1 MATNNI
7 RTSGGIF
14 THHFI
19 ESLLQDTLNHPAMK
33 VQKFALPRQEKF
45 SEKELENK
53 ISTAWEALI
62 ERWDAVEREF
72 GALDISALRQR
83 WLRPLFF
90 YLKIEPEFQRGD
102 IVLEGDLRFPISHL
116 GRIGTTEFTLP
127 VHSVLYDK
135 EAKSDTLDTRVG
147 AGRGMKKVAP
157 HDMVQRYLNL
167 SKEHDW
173 ALLTDGVYL
182 RLLRDFHH
190 TYTRGYIEFDLQ
202 GIFNSRDFAGF
213 RAMYRLLHA
222 SRFVIDSEK
231 EAAPIDALYEDAL
244 AMGVRVGEDLRKNVQ
259 AAIESLANGFLVSSP
274 GFIERISQQ
283 EDGSAQLYRD
293 VLMTIYRMLFLLFAE
308 QRGMLPGRGSL
319 YMEAFSLTAFR
330 TLAEQPASEDRNLD
344 LWEQIKT
351 TFSMVEHG
359 VEELGIFAYNGALF
373 SLKRTPLLTPDDP
386 AFAPRCRNDY
396 FMRAVRHLTVV
407 ERDKVRQRISYSD
420 LSVEEIGSIYESLL
434 EFTPQISE
442 SQLEVEGRLI
452 PANTFYLDPRGSG
465 RKTSGSYYT
474 PPSLVNELIKSA
486 LVPVMEDRIQA
497 VVPGYDPELVEA
509 LTDEERQAAEEAIL
523 ALNVVDPAAGSGA
536 FLIAANN
543 KLALELARIRSGE
556 YFPPEEI
563 TQHARRDVLAHCI
576 YAVDYNPMAVE
587 LCKVSLWINAA
598 VEDAPLNFL
607 DHHIRW
613 GNSLVGASPALI
625 KEGIPNDAYKP
636 VTGDDKEIAKAIKAQ
651 NRAELKGQ
659 MGLMRVTTLKTQE
672 DIQNWSQ
679 IAQLAED
686 DPGKAEAAYYA
697 YFGSKD
703 YWEQRLP
710 YDLWTVAFFAQL
722 VESEPIPTTQDVR
735 QAQADPSLVS
745 HNLKIQ
751 TRHLAE
757 RYRFFH
763 WHLEFSEMFDNEGN
777 GGFDI
782 VLGNPPWERIKLQ
795 EKEFFF
801 DRSEKISNARRAA
814 DRRKLISNLKNTDT
828 NLWKEYIHELEKS
841 EKTSKFIRYSERYPL
856 TGRGDIN
863 TYSVFSETTRSLL
876 NSYGRVGIV
885 IPTGIATDF
894 TYSDYFRSL
903 VDSGEL
909 VSLYDF
915 ENKLKIFPDVAP
927 IMKFCLIT
935 LAGKE
940 QSVEKFDAA
949 FFLTNFDQLADKDRH
964 FTLTLQEFYLINPNT
979 GNCPTFRNKKE
990 AEITK
995 AIYRS
1000 SFPLVL
1006 DGPPITNLWN
1016 ISFLR
1021 MLDMTNDS
1029 SHFFTQDEL
1038 ASKGLSQQGNIFL
1051 GDDDVFLPLY
1061 EAKLVDQ
1068 FDHRSSSFEGLS
1080 GEAVFKPKAATI
1092 TPSKNDKASS
1102 IFSITPR
1109 FWVSIKK
1116 VKNNIP
1122 SHWKHW
1128 WFIGFRDIIQPM
1140 TNARCAIFSI
1150 IPRIGAGNSLPI
1162 ILPNKNPVQ
1171 INALIANFNSFIF
1184 DYVARQKIGGTHMNF
1199 YIVKQLPIIRPES
1212 YSTNTLK
1219 FILQRTLELIYT
1231 SWDLRSFA
1239 DDLWENSD
1247 NEIRAALISQRKNNK
1262 VRARNGDNV
1271 FQPPKWLQYLY
1282 PENSTEQYP
1291 YPPFEWDDKRR
1302 FQIRCELDA
1311 LYGHLY
1317 GLTRDELDYILDT
1330 FPIVKRKDEAEYGEY
1345 RIKRV
1350 VLEEFEKLAD
1360 DPMLEGVCVPLA
1372 ERVSVFEQPEK
1383 EQPTAPKQPKTV
1395 TQEAVFSEPE
1405 PATKAKTKEEKPVS
1419 KPKVPENQ
1427 TQLFAEE
1434 TDFSAK
1440 KTDWNRY
1447 RCQKCNKSVMGFS
1460 IEEHTHEVHQGQDP
1474 GYKQV

>member
-14 THHFI
+14 THHFT
-19 ESLLQDTLNHPAMK
+19 ESLLQDTFSHPAMK
-33 VQKFALPRQEKF
+33 VQTFALPRQEKF
-45 SEKELENK
+45 SEKELDAK

-102 IVLEGDLRFPISHL
+102 IVLDGDLRFPISHL

-202 GIFNSRDFAGF
+202 GIFNSRDFSGF

-222 SRFVIDSEK
+222 SRFVIDAEK

-319 YMEAFSLTAFR
+319 YMEEFSLTAFR

-386 AFAPRCRNDY
+386 ELAPHCRNDN
-396 FMRAVRHLTVV
+396 FMRTVRHLTVV
-407 ERDKVRQRISYSD
+407 KKDKVRQRISYSD

-442 SQLEVEGRLI
+442 SQIEIEGRLI
-452 PANTFYLDPRGSG
+452 PANTFFLDPRGTG
-465 RKTSGSYYT
+465 RKTTGSYYT
-474 PPSLVNELIKSA
+474 PLSLVNELIKSA

-523 ALNVVDPAAGSGA
+523 AINVVDPAAGSGA

-543 KLALELARIRSGE
+543 KLALELAQIRSGE
-556 YFPPEEI
+556 YFPLERVI
-563 TQHARRDVLAHCI
+563 QHARRDVLAHCI

-636 VTGDDKEIAKAIKAQ
+636 VTGDDKEIARAIKAQ
-651 NRAELKGQ
+651 NRTELKGQ
-659 MGLMRVTTLKTQE
+659 LGFMRVTTLKTQE
-672 DIQNWSQ
+672 DVQNWSQ

-686 DPGKAEAAYYA
+686 DPNQAEASYYA
-697 YFGSKD
+697 YFGSDD
-703 YWEQRLP
+703 YWERRLP
-710 YDLWTVAFFAQL
+710 YDLWTAAFFTSL
-722 VESEPIPTTQDVR
+722 VKGKPVPSTQDVR
-735 QAQADPSLVS
+735 QAQADPSLIS
-745 HNLKIQ
+745 KDLKTQ
-751 TRHLAE
+751 SRVLAD
-757 RYRFFH
+757 RFRFYH
-763 WHLEFSEMFDNEGN
+763 WHLEFPEIFNEQGV
-777 GGFDI
+777 GGFDV
-782 VLGNPPWERIKLQ
+782 VLGNPPWERVKLV
-795 EKEFFF
+795 EKEFFIGKN
-801 DRSEKISNARRAA
+801 DDVYNASNAAA
-814 DRRKLISNLKNTDT
+814 RKRLIKSLANSNH
-828 NLWKEYIHELEKS
+828 NLYQEYLEALNDS
-841 EKTSKFIRYSERYPL
+841 EHTSNFLRNSGSYPL
-856 TGRGDIN
+856 TGRGDTN
-863 TYSVFSETTRSLL
+863 LYQVFAGKARALMSDI
-876 NSYGRVGIV
+876 GQCGIIV
-885 IPTGIATDF
+885 PTGIATDDNNKF
-894 TYSDYFRSL
+894 FFGDLVETNQIYSLF
-903 VDSGEL
+903 
-909 VSLYDF
+909 DF
-915 ENKLKIFPDVAP
+915 ENKKGIFPEVHRSF
-927 IMKFCLIT
+927 KFCLLT
-935 LAGKE
+935 LRGDRIYN
-940 QSVEKFDAA
+940 QSPFATFG
-949 FFLTNFDQLADKDRH
+949 FFLLNSDELQDDNKVFK
-964 FTLTLQEFYLINPNT
+964 LTASDFKLLNPNT
-979 GNCPTFRNKKE
+979 LTCPIFRSRID
-990 AEITK
+990 ALITRKLYK
-995 AIYRS
+995 AT
-1000 SFPLVL
+1000 PVL
-1006 DGPPITNLWN
+1006 INEVTENNLWGVAF
-1016 ISFLR
+1016 SR

-1029 SHFFTQDEL
+1029 KKFQTKDGLE
-1038 ASKGLSQQGNIFL
+1038 SKGLNLAGHLYRN
-1051 GDDDVFLPLY
+1051 VHEVWLPLY
-1061 EAKLVDQ
+1061 EAKMIEQ
-1068 FDHRSSSFEGLS
+1068 YDHRFAGIVHHAERARTGEPEETTLNQHIDVNYYPTFRYWVKLDEVLKSSKEINQTGFIAYKDITTASSERTFKVSWLPFS
-1080 GEAVFKPKAATI
+1080 GVGNSSPLI
-1092 TPSKNDKASS
+1092 QPSK
-1102 IFSITPR
+1102 
-1109 FWVSIKK
+1109 
-1116 VKNNIP
+1116 
-1122 SHWKHW
+1122 
-1128 WFIGFRDIIQPM
+1128 DIHIHLHS
-1140 TNARCAIFSI
+1140 C
-1150 IPRIGAGNSLPI
+1150 L
-1162 ILPNKNPVQ
+1162 L
-1171 INALIANFNSFIF
+1171 ANFNSFVV
-1184 DYVARQKIGGTHMNF
+1184 DYIARQKMGYLHINYF
-1199 YIVKQLPIIRPES
+1199 ILKQFPVIKPEIFNEQLQQYIIPKILELSYTAWDLKALVDGIWRKGSETIKQLISAQWEMNSIE
-1212 YSTNTLK
+1212 TNNEADL
-1219 FILQRTLELIYT
+1219 LIP
-1231 SWDLRSFA
+1231 D
-1239 DDLWENSD
+1239 
-1247 NEIRAALISQRKNNK
+1247 
-1262 VRARNGDNV
+1262 
-1271 FQPPKWLQYLY
+1271 WLNYLDY
-1282 PENSTEQYP
+1282 PEQDFPFP
-1291 YPPFEWDDKRR
+1291 YPPFIWDEKRR
-1302 FQIRCELDA
+1302 LQLRCELDA
-1311 LYGHLY
+1311 LFGHLY
-1317 GLTRDELDYILDT
+1317 GLTRGEFDYILET
-1330 FPIVKRKDEAEYGEY
+1330 FPIVKRKDEAKYNEY
-1345 RIKRV
+1345 RTKRV
-1350 VLEEFEKLAD
+1350 ILEEFDKLAD
-1360 DPMLEGVCVPLA
+1360 DPMLKEICVPLS
-1372 ERVSVFEQPEK
+1372 ERVSVLEQPEK
-1383 EQPTAPKQPKTV
+1383 EQPVPPKPTISV
-1395 TQEAVFSEPE
+1395 TQEPVFSEPE
-1405 PATKAKTKEEKPVS
+1405 PAAKAKTKEEKPVS

-1447 RCQKCNKSVMGFS
+1447 RCQKCEISVMGFS
-1460 IEEHTHEVHQGQDP
+1460 LEEHTNEVHDGKDP